1 MSPKKASC
9 KLFPKMKLYKDNEV
23 DPKTLKDA
31 IVYLDITWILEVT
44 YQPIEIQN
52 LNAIRVLPVKG
63 SNKVV

>member
-1 MSPKKASC
+1 
-9 KLFPKMKLYKDNEV
+9 MKLYKDNEV

-31 IVYLDITWILEVT
+31 IVYLDISWILEFT